1 MTRRCRPKRKELPAT
16 YVRVDEE
23 FVAMSEKDLEMER
36 LMENMRAMGMGGSLF
51 NRDDLGDMMGM
62 DADDMGEDE
71 L

>member
-1 MTRRCRPKRKELPAT
+1 MTRRCRPKRKELPAK
-16 YVRVDEE
+16 YVRADEE

-36 LMENMRAMGMGGSLF
+36 LMANMRAMGMGGSLY

-62 DADDMGEDE
+62 DADDLGDDE